1 MRRRSGYG
9 WFELIIGIMLVVLG
23 IFTFI
28 RPGSTLTGIVIL
40 YGLVAVI
47 TGISDLIFYVRT
59 ERYTGFGP
67 AVSLISGIFS
77 IMAGVMLLVYP
88 GAGRWVMVLLL
99 PLWFI
104 AHCVSRL
111 SHLNFI
117 RVTAGEIYYWFA
129 LIVNIIGII
138 LGIMMIARPMLSLF
152 SAGFLIGTYLIL
164 LGVDNI
170 MVGAGKL
177 GSR

>member
-47 TGISDLIFYVRT
+47 TGISDLILYVRT

-164 LGVDNI
+164 LGVDSI

>member
-1 MRRRSGYG
+1 MPVDMKKKIAEAALR
-9 WFELIIGIMLVVLG
+9 L
-23 IFTFI
+23 
-28 RPGSTLTGIVIL
+28 LTEKKARKLTVKDIVEECHI
-40 YGLVAVI
+40 YHRYFR
-47 TGISDLIFYVRT
+47 SDLLCEDREIY
-59 ERYTGFGP
+59 GFRP

-164 LGVDNI
+164 LGVDSI